1 MESSKREGSA
11 KSVDATAD
19 RLLTSFCQRGVGGDN
34 IVTIVIIK
42 LLVTT
47 ARELKKIFQSV
58 SIVSAE
64 CSKLRRGT
72 TYIANHRHRDILG
85 LDDGFRGRD
94 IIGKRLW
101 RVLQLSTFLLIAS

>member
-11 KSVDATAD
+11 QSVDTTAD

-47 ARELKKIFQSV
+47 ARELKKYSSQFQS
-58 SIVSAE
+58 SWLSAQNFGE
-64 CSKLRRGT
+64 GQRTSRITGT
-72 TYIANHRHRDILG
+72 GTSLALIM
-85 LDDGFRGRD
+85 GFEG
-94 IIGKRLW
+94 G
-101 RVLQLSTFLLIAS
+101 T